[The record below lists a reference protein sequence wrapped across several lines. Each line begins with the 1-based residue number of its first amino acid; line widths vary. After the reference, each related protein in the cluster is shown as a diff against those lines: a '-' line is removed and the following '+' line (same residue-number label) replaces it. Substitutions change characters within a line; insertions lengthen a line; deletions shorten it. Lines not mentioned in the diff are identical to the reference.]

1 MSTGN
6 QASAI
11 PHALDSISTDL
22 VRVYDTRPTSNNHAS
37 GMVALFS
44 GLLTFRCVV
53 INDRAVLGK
62 DVYVFFERRNVTR
75 AFSKMLARRIA
86 SGSEGAPQGEPS
98 FTPVLTVYDT
108 RRLPGRNNTVGMG
121 RLFIS
126 HAGFGISIPF
136 WVKEPEDRAYRI
148 VFPGYYIHPPYDPV
162 KEKLNPKALEPKW
175 IDKFRWQVGS
185 HDISSDIR
193 GAALKGWLYGLGLT
207 GTPARLGHE
216 WRRCATCRWHVFL
229 DDEGLSTWEMR
240 DSGEVAPRHFCAHP
254 AYMRDGDPVPLA
266 MEAVR
271 FANEALAHY
280 GRKARA
286 DSLIWITPH
295 KKGIPARLQEQAI
308 WEEGC
313 NLHTFRGEADWS
325 RITSAGERVV
335 IEIPRIGTNKIHE
348 IEVKFPKSPER
359 RPRA

>member
-1 MSTGN
+1 MSTVKHDKGSLI
-6 QASAI
+6 ASSPRAD
-11 PHALDSISTDL
+11 P
-22 VRVYDTRPTSNNHAS
+22 VRVYDVRPTSNNHPS

-44 GLLTFRCVV
+44 GLLNFRCVV

-62 DVYVFFERRNVTR
+62 DVYVFFDRQNVTR
-75 AFSKMLARRIA
+75 AFSNMLARRMA
-86 SGSEGAPQGEPS
+86 GGSEGAPQGELS

-108 RRLPGRNNTVGMG
+108 RRLSGRNNTVGMG

-126 HAGFGISIPF
+126 HAGLGISIPF
-136 WVKEPEDRAYRI
+136 WVKEPENGAYRI
-148 VFPGYYIHPPYDPV
+148 VLPGYYTNPPYDPV
-162 KEKLNPKALEPKW
+162 KEKLDPRALEPRW
-175 IDKFRWQVGS
+175 MDKFRWQVGS
-185 HDISSDIR
+185 HDISSDIK
-193 GAALKGWLYGLGLT
+193 GAALKGWLYGVGVE
-207 GTPARLGHE
+207 GVPARSNHE

-229 DDEGLSTWEMR
+229 GDEGRSTWEMR
-240 DSGEVAPRHFCAHP
+240 DKGDVAPRHFCAHP
-254 AYMRDGDPVPLA
+254 ARMRDGDPVALA

-295 KKGIPARLQEQAI
+295 KKGIPARLQDQVI

-313 NLHTFRGEADWS
+313 DLHTFRGEADWS

-348 IEVKFPKSPER
+348 IELKFPKSPER